1 MISIFKEIIEARDYV
16 FFVLVFVE
24 FLLALSFVVNFII
37 DPVRKKRN
45 QDYKFNKL
53 GIIFTSFFCIFV
65 LIQFIP
71 MLIVI
76 FIYFFGS
83 TWGIAKY
90 IIFLRC
96 FWSSYKKWLYNY
108 SVFQGLRYRRKWW
121 TTRLW
126 GWFSY
131 CYFLL
136 GFCFYP

>member
-24 FLLALSFVVNFII
+24 FLLALSRVVNFII
-37 DPVRKKRN
+37 DPVRKKRRN

-65 LIQFIP
+65 LIEFIP

-83 TWGIAKY
+83 T
-90 IIFLRC
+90 
-96 FWSSYKKWLYNY
+96 
-108 SVFQGLRYRRKWW
+108 
-121 TTRLW
+121 
-126 GWFSY
+126 
-131 CYFLL
+131 
-136 GFCFYP
+136 

>member
-24 FLLALSFVVNFII
+24 FLLALSLVVNFII

-76 FIYFFGS
+76 FTYFFGS
-83 TWGIAKY
+83 T
-90 IIFLRC
+90 
-96 FWSSYKKWLYNY
+96 
-108 SVFQGLRYRRKWW
+108 
-121 TTRLW
+121 
-126 GWFSY
+126 
-131 CYFLL
+131 
-136 GFCFYP
+136 

>member
-1 MISIFKEIIEARDYV
+1 MNRLSAIRGAVTAENTKESIQVQTVKLVKEIIEARDYV

-24 FLLALSFVVNFII
+24 FLLALSLVVNFII
-37 DPVRKKRN
+37 DPVRKKRRN

-83 TWGIAKY
+83 T
-90 IIFLRC
+90 
-96 FWSSYKKWLYNY
+96 
-108 SVFQGLRYRRKWW
+108 
-121 TTRLW
+121 
-126 GWFSY
+126 
-131 CYFLL
+131 
-136 GFCFYP
+136 

>member
-37 DPVRKKRN
+37 DPMRKKRN

-83 TWGIAKY
+83 T
-90 IIFLRC
+90 
-96 FWSSYKKWLYNY
+96 
-108 SVFQGLRYRRKWW
+108 
-121 TTRLW
+121 
-126 GWFSY
+126 
-131 CYFLL
+131 
-136 GFCFYP
+136 

>member
-1 MISIFKEIIEARDYV
+1 MIFIFKEIIEARDYV

-83 TWGIAKY
+83 T
-90 IIFLRC
+90 
-96 FWSSYKKWLYNY
+96 
-108 SVFQGLRYRRKWW
+108 
-121 TTRLW
+121 
-126 GWFSY
+126 
-131 CYFLL
+131 
-136 GFCFYP
+136 